1 MTLEVLKVGKVNFI
15 LATLLVSKIPLLVFH
30 LCGWSRLCISMHDLS
45 DLCRNAMSPSE
56 PESNSTLQTFLRLVD
71 SVCFSWGMAVVAV
84 AKPLPFTTL
93 RREVDWIFL
102 GILRLIL
109 SIWLIAFIGTIGDLI
124 SFSRLLGLGLDL

>member
-1 MTLEVLKVGKVNFI
+1 
-15 LATLLVSKIPLLVFH
+15 
-30 LCGWSRLCISMHDLS
+30 
-45 DLCRNAMSPSE
+45 MSPSE